1 MNWVLVI
8 WLASPNNFT
17 IYEKFQSEEMCVNK
31 MATVQT
37 ALVQSGSKMK
47 LDCRNRRPGDAF
59 KKNEIVITRYTL
71 R

>member
-8 WLASPNNFT
+8 WLASSNNFT
-17 IYEKFQSEEMCVNK
+17 IYEKFETQQACLDK
-31 MATVQT
+31 LATVQK
-37 ALVQSGSKMK
+37 ALAQSGSKMN

-59 KKNEIVITRYTL
+59 KKNEIIITRYTL